1 MVALLD
7 GAGVPLRA
15 DGLAPATSLEQS
27 VIAALGA
34 VTDDAGQLMFSGSS
48 TQVNLRQGQN
58 LRFGRRHN
66 DGSIEWLKG
75 LQLGGDGNS
84 MTLRFGDGA
93 RDQLQVGMEL
103 TNAVATASGLAL
115 PQKSGLGDLLYL
127 QQGETLQI
135 QLTSSCGNT
144 NTYGLVRV
152 DVDPLNGQLSVA
164 GVPMHDAGAFRAAVR
179 ASLLPD
185 LQLSQGGNRTTRLSW
200 TLTGV
205 DGYYAPV
212 ILTQLGDVFFP
223 GETINRDGHRHI
235 RSLGDGV
242 FAFEDLAAD
251 QNSDFDFN
259 DGLLIVSRA
268 PAAPTE
274 YHASSGEIAKPL
286 YLSHDVH
293 LQTGNANQLLHL
305 FGDRNTVFSGGGND
319 TAILYGHSA
328 SLELGDGAD
337 SVHLLGGSGG
347 HHIDFGRDQAADRLY
362 LNASDAEQLLSTVV
376 NFDATRDQL
385 VLSDGGNASRFDL
398 RIDPDT
404 VTVLYDSKP
413 LLQLLGSFDSSSLNR
428 AVVRQSR
435 QAGDGRK
442 AIAERG
448 LLLVEM
454 ESDLSGFSERD
465 AGGLWYGYHV
475 DQARALAEQLTG
487 SADRLAILPST
498 GQASAAAHLASGRV
512 DLALLGSGIELDPG
526 LVGTVQGTLPDRT
539 VPQGLL
545 VGSAIGGLSA
555 LQGQTLGVLQDS
567 NGLAAIETYLRG
579 QGIAA
584 QVRSFAD
591 SSALMA
597 AYRAGTIQAIA
608 SIEPLLQVYANRL
621 RDGSRLL
628 PDRFGPV
635 ALGALVSA
643 QQPGL
648 RDLVGSLLQLPQTAA
663 DLGLTQRSLALVLQQ
678 AQLGDAE
685 RGLIDPAVRA
695 LLDLDP
701 LDPSLPVANQGL
713 GAALGLARGFSR
725 WLLSRLGNAN
735 ELMGRHLKG

>member
-1 MVALLD
+1 
-7 GAGVPLRA
+7 
-15 DGLAPATSLEQS
+15 

-34 VTDDAGQLMFSGSS
+34 VSDDAGQLMFAGSS

-84 MTLRFGDGA
+84 MTLRFGDGE

-135 QLTSSCGNT
+135 QLSSSCGNT

-223 GETINRDGHRHI
+223 GDTINRDGHRHI
-235 RSLGDGV
+235 RSLGDGI

-268 PAAPTE
+268 PAAPAE
-274 YHASSGEIAKPL
+274 YQASSGEIAKPL

-319 TAILYGHSA
+319 TAIVYGHSA
-328 SLELGDGAD
+328 NLNLGAGAD
-337 SVHLLGGSGG
+337 RVHLLSSGG
-347 HHIDFGRDQAADRLY
+347 GHQIDLGRDQAADRLY
-362 LNASDAEQLLSTVV
+362 LYAPDGEQPLSVV
-376 NFDATRDQL
+376 LDFDASRDQL
-385 VLSDGGNASRFDL
+385 ILADGNNASRFEL
-398 RIDPDT
+398 SLEPT
-404 VTVLYDSKP
+404 MLSVLYNSKP
-413 LLQLLGSFDSSSLNR
+413 LLQLLGSFDSSSLNT
-428 AVVRQSR
+428 AVIRQSR
-435 QAGDGRK
+435 TANDARQT
-442 AIAERG
+442 IAERG
-448 LLLVEM
+448 LLMVEM

-465 AGGLWYGYHV
+465 AGGLWYGYYV

-487 SADRLAILPST
+487 SADRLVILPST
-498 GQASAAAHLASGRV
+498 GQSNRQARAVAQLASGRV
-512 DLALLGSGIELDPG
+512 DLALLGSGIDLDPG
-526 LVGTVQGTLPDRT
+526 LAGSVQGAADDRT
-539 VPQGLL
+539 VLQGLL
-545 VGSAIGGLSA
+545 VGGAIANLSA
-555 LQGQTLGVLQDS
+555 LQGQPLGVLVDS
-567 NGLAAIETYLRG
+567 NGVAAIETYLLDRG
-579 QGIAA
+579 IRA
-584 QVRSFAD
+584 QLQSFTD
-591 SSALMA
+591 STALMA
-597 AYRAGTIQAIA
+597 AYRAGRIQAIA
-608 SIEPLLQVYANRL
+608 GIEPLLQVYANRL
-621 RDGSRLL
+621 GDGSRLL
-628 PDRFGPV
+628 PDRFAPV

-648 RDLVGSLLQLPQTAA
+648 RDLVESLLQLPQTAA
-663 DLGLTQRSLALVLQQ
+663 ELGLTQRSLELVLQQ
-678 AQLGDAE
+678 ANLSAAE
-685 RGLIDPAVRA
+685 RSLIDPAVRA
-695 LLDLDP
+695 LLELDP
-701 LDPSLPVANQGL
+701 QDPAQPVAHQGL

-725 WLLSRLGNAN
+725 ALLRRLGNAN
-735 ELMGRHLKG
+735 ELLSRHLKG